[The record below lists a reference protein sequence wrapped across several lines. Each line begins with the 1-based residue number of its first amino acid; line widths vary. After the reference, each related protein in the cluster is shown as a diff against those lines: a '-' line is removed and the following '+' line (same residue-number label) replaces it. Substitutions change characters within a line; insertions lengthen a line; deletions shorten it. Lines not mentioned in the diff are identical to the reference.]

1 MFYEGSDAFRD
12 FNHLE
17 RYGINP
23 TVTLKPDDFT
33 RVKLSYE
40 YYHDGRT
47 ADRGNPSQ
55 SLPGGVTRFNPTTPF
70 APNGNLQTFFGSP
83 SLNTAQATVQ
93 TGMNLSPTADLD
105 EAAANLFGY
114 LRSLDA
120 KGPRAIAVMAI
131 PEEGLGEAIND
142 RLRRAAVAR

>member
-33 RVKLSYE
+33 KVKLSYE
-40 YYHDGRT
+40 YYHDDRT

-55 SLPGGVTRFNPTTPF
+55 G
-70 APNGNLQTFFGSP
+70 
-83 SLNTAQATVQ
+83 
-93 TGMNLSPTADLD
+93 
-105 EAAANLFGY
+105 
-114 LRSLDA
+114 
-120 KGPRAIAVMAI
+120 
-131 PEEGLGEAIND
+131 
-142 RLRRAAVAR
+142 LRRRRHAIQSDHAVCAERQFPDLLRQPEPQHRAGDRADRHGDHRA